1 MFFGQIGLGL
11 CIEIQIGNVSQT
23 EPTLAMVVNF
33 ATILNDE
40 VSVFLGHIEY
50 RCALKVELQMSVMFH
65 SQIHHLPWLLISFT

>member
-23 EPTLAMVVNF
+23 EPTLAIVVNF

-50 RCALKVELQMSVMFH
+50 SSAL
-65 SQIHHLPWLLISFT
+65 